1 MNIVQLDPH
10 CWTESASEIIAQ
22 RISSLSLEKTD
33 LNIPSCNVFIT
44 GGNTVKQLYP
54 ALNKSTFL
62 NGNARINF
70 YLTDERIPS
79 GQSNNLN
86 DRNSEICNQ
95 FLFKNL
101 TNKNIHFYPIYYEGK
116 DVNDL
121 INIYQD
127 LIPESIDIV
136 ILSLGDD
143 GHIASI
149 FEHNLETNANIF
161 QFIMKTESPSHKYQ
175 RISITYK
182 LLNKAKYI
190 YIIASGENKKS
201 IFKQIQAGD
210 FHNTSIT
217 RNLASRAIWIST
229 F

>member
-10 CWTESASEIIAQ
+10 CWPELASEIIAE
-22 RISSLSLEKTD
+22 RISSFLLERAAT
-33 LNIPSCNVFIT
+33 NIPYCNLFIT
-44 GGNTVKQLYP
+44 GGNTVKKLYP
-54 ALNKSTFL
+54 ALSKSKVL

-70 YLTDERIPS
+70 YLTDERMPS
-79 GQSNNLN
+79 AQSDNLN
-86 DRNSEICNQ
+86 DRNSEICSK
-95 FLFKNL
+95 FLLNNL
-101 TNKNIHFYPIYYEGK
+101 TNKNIYFYPIFHEDI

-127 LIPESIDIV
+127 TIPESIDIV

-149 FEHNLETNANIF
+149 FEHDLDANENIF
-161 QFIMKTESPSHKYQ
+161 EYIMKTESPNHKYQ

-190 YIIASGENKKS
+190 YIIATGDNKKPVL
-201 IFKQIQAGD
+201 KQIQDGD
-210 FHNTSIT
+210 LNNTSVT
-217 RNLASRAIWIST
+217 KKLASRAIWIST